1 MRFVAIFAAALVF
14 GAPVATGGTFPH
26 FPRGCSRA
34 DFLSGA
40 VQVPSEFCHASHNSA
55 PAVIVL
61 HGCGGFSTFDHRLTT
76 TLPSYGFATLDV
88 DYFARTPPPN
98 ERGFCLRGGDPLLAL
113 ATWISVVDDAQA
125 KLHALHVQSVGIAG
139 WSLGGDVAVAA
150 AAGPGSPGFA
160 ALAVFSGG
168 PMSPTLPV
176 ATLPP
181 TLLLFGG
188 RTDHA
193 LIRQTRPFQRALRAV
208 HVPLAVYVY
217 PGGTHDWRQ
226 HQGTLGIARA
236 ATFLRAYLH

>member
-1 MRFVAIFAAALVF
+1 M
-14 GAPVATGGTFPH
+14 
-26 FPRGCSRA
+26 CSS
-34 DFLSGA
+34 DL
-40 VQVPSEFCHASHNSA
+40 
-55 PAVIVL
+55 
-61 HGCGGFSTFDHRLTT
+61 
-76 TLPSYGFATLDV
+76 
-88 DYFARTPPPN
+88 
-98 ERGFCLRGGDPLLAL
+98 
-113 ATWISVVDDAQA
+113 WISVVDDAQA

>member
-1 MRFVAIFAAALVF
+1 
-14 GAPVATGGTFPH
+14 
-26 FPRGCSRA
+26 
-34 DFLSGA
+34 
-40 VQVPSEFCHASHNSA
+40 VPSEFCNASRNSA

-76 TLPSYGFATLDV
+76 TLPSYEFATLDV

-113 ATWISVVDDAQA
+113 ATWISIVDDAQA

-139 WSLGGDVAVAA
+139 WSLGGDLAVAA
-150 AAGPGSPGFA
+150 AAGPGSPRFA

-188 RTDHA
+188 RTDYA
-193 LIRQTRPFQRALRAV
+193 LIRQTRPF
-208 HVPLAVYVY
+208 
-217 PGGTHDWRQ
+217 
-226 HQGTLGIARA
+226 
-236 ATFLRAYLH
+236 